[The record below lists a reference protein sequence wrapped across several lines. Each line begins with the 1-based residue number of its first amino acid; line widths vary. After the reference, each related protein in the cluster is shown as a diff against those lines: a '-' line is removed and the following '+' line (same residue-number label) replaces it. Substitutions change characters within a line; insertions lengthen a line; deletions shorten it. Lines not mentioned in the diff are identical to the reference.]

1 MFNPQHMDALG
12 LKFAKV
18 YTVTKQNPPS
28 NIFDSRFKRSPMG
41 AEQSRSATQ
50 RKPRRASKGETNV
63 LIPPP
68 PNIKISSVLEID
80 VVLFLVFAYSSDDSN
95 LKCSCKRFQ
104 HISRTLNI
112 FRCIERYDMV
122 TLRKI
127 LTQSSPIPICNPTN
141 GRTIFHS
148 AATSGRPDVLEMLL
162 EFYPSSKVFDVQD
175 HSKLTP
181 LHLASIRGSKSMVRS
196 LLENGANPNASDKTG
211 RTPLHFTTFAE
222 SKIIADEL
230 IHHGADV
237 NMKTKIDGSTAA
249 HYTCM
254 QCFQSA
260 PVMLSLL
267 EASGT

>member
-1 MFNPQHMDALG
+1 M
-12 LKFAKV
+12 
-18 YTVTKQNPPS
+18 
-28 NIFDSRFKRSPMG
+28 
-41 AEQSRSATQ
+41 
-50 RKPRRASKGETNV
+50 

-68 PNIKISSVLEID
+68 PNMKVSSILEID
-80 VVLFLVFAYSSDDSN
+80 AILFLVFAYSSEDSN
-95 LKCSCKRFQ
+95 LKSTCKRFQ
-104 HISRTLNI
+104 YISRTLSI
-112 FRCIERYDMV
+112 FRCIERYDVV
-122 TLRKI
+122 TLRKM
-127 LTQSSPIPICNPTN
+127 LMENSSIPIRNPVD
-141 GRTIFHS
+141 GRSIFHA
-148 AATSGRPDVLEMLL
+148 AATSGRPEVLEMLL
-162 EFYPSSKVFDVQD
+162 EFYPSSKIFDVPD
-175 HSKLTP
+175 HSNLTP

-196 LLENGANPNASDKTG
+196 LLENGANPNASDETG

>member
-12 LKFAKV
+12 VEFAKV

-50 RKPRRASKGETNV
+50 RKPRRASTGETNV

-127 LTQSSPIPICNPTN
+127 LTQSSQSSRLRSPETRERLIY
-141 GRTIFHS
+141 
-148 AATSGRPDVLEMLL
+148 SGQKKL
-162 EFYPSSKVFDVQD
+162 VQQKD
-175 HSKLTP
+175 SHECC
-181 LHLASIRGSKSMVRS
+181 
-196 LLENGANPNASDKTG
+196 EN
-211 RTPLHFTTFAE
+211 R
-222 SKIIADEL
+222 
-230 IHHGADV
+230 
-237 NMKTKIDGSTAA
+237 
-249 HYTCM
+249 
-254 QCFQSA
+254 
-260 PVMLSLL
+260 
-267 EASGT
+267 